1 MAIPSEVRKTIH
13 AIDRK
18 IRDLEDTKQ
27 RLLETFGGSL
37 PAAKSNGSRPQTVPS
52 TAETNS
58 TIPMSSKER
67 LDKYLR
73 ENGPVTRKEI
83 VEKSGVPDGSIS
95 YLLKNG
101 KFRQRDDE
109 RWEAVD
115 GR

>member
-1 MAIPSEVRKTIH
+1 
-13 AIDRK
+13 
-18 IRDLEDTKQ
+18 
-27 RLLETFGGSL
+27 
-37 PAAKSNGSRPQTVPS
+37 
-52 TAETNS
+52 
-58 TIPMSSKER
+58 MSSKER